1 MQFPNKAKLERLYTA
16 QGGWLNSK
24 SFIRIIQRWEMLI
37 LSDFIS
43 AKIKKIFNNRKD
55 QGFAEII
62 SSIKAI

>member
-1 MQFPNKAKLERLYTA
+1 
-16 QGGWLNSK
+16 
-24 SFIRIIQRWEMLI
+24 MLI